1 LQSWKE
7 LVTYTTDVN
16 LNFDNNA
23 VEYSIRPVALGR
35 KNYIFSGSY
44 ETAQLRAMLYSI
56 VVTYKMHGINPFI
69 YLKEVFST
77 Y

>member
-1 LQSWKE
+1 LQCWKE
-7 LVTYTTDVN
+7 LVTYTTDGN
-16 LNFDNNA
+16 LNIDNNA

-35 KNYIFSGSY
+35 KNYLFAVSY
-44 ETAQLRAMLYSI
+44 ENAKRRAMLYSI